1 MWLKRILI
9 LIVLFMALMAGILV
23 KRDQL
28 PQSEIQQSAS
38 SNLPDFQF
46 PDVNGHSQSIKQWP
60 NQVLVINFWA
70 TWCPPCLD
78 ELPDFN
84 RLQLQYQ
91 DSGVQFVGV
100 ALDEA
105 KDVQAA
111 IVRYAIVYPQLI
123 AGDAGINLSK
133 SLGNH
138 SGAVPFTIIVDA
150 QGRVVQRHPGLY
162 EHSELVAEIGKLIH

>member
-1 MWLKRILI
+1 MWLKRMM
-9 LIVLFMALMAGILV
+9 VLLLLLVALLAGVWV
-23 KRDQL
+23 KHHQL
-28 PQSEIQQSAS
+28 SHTEFQPSGSVY
-38 SNLPDFQF
+38 LPDFIF

-91 DSGVQFVGV
+91 DSGVQFIGV

-105 KDVQAA
+105 QAVSAA
-111 IVRYAIVYPQLI
+111 ITRFNIVYPQFI

-133 SLGNH
+133 SLGND
-138 SGAVPFTIIVDA
+138 SGAVPFTILVDA
-150 QGRVVQRHPGLY
+150 QGRVIQRHPGLY
-162 EHSELVAEIGKLIH
+162 EHSELVADIDKLVH